1 MKTSKPSFRRYKVD
15 PDTLDFVP
23 VRFTWP
29 HPFLLGLGVILLCAV
44 VWFFVD
50 HLSVS
55 IQERILIAENEVLQE
70 ELSDSRYRVADLMDE
85 VNQLSETDREL
96 YRLILMADTIPADI
110 RQVGIGGVDP
120 YTRFDGF
127 SKSTAAL
134 LRDHAQ
140 ILDEL
145 QRKVALQ
152 NASYRYLETLGL
164 KRAESFAQ
172 LPTIQPT
179 QGRLSS
185 TYGVRFHPILH
196 YRRMHS
202 GVDISVPINTPVYAT
217 GGGIIEE
224 VGYSSIGYGRY
235 ILIDHPDA
243 GYKTL
248 YGHLNQEMPKIK
260 KGVRVIR
267 GEQIALSGNTGL
279 STAPHVHYEV
289 RDQNN
294 QSLNPIYFFG
304 PSMTPQEYQALLN
317 QAKENRHLPSLD

>member
-1 MKTSKPSFRRYKVD
+1 MSFRRYKID
-15 PDTLDFVP
+15 PDTLSFVP
-23 VRFTWP
+23 VRFGWP
-29 HPFLLGLGVILLCAV
+29 HPLLLSVGVALLCAV
-44 VWFFVD
+44 VWFTVD

-55 IQERILIAENEVLQE
+55 MQERILIAENQALQE
-70 ELSDSRYRVADLMDE
+70 ELADSRYRVTDLMEEVDE
-85 VNQLSETDREL
+85 LSETDREL
-96 YRLILMADTIPADI
+96 YRLILQADTIPEDV
-110 RQVGIGGVDP
+110 RQVGIGGADP
-120 YTRFDGF
+120 YSHFDGF
-127 SKSTAAL
+127 SKSTATL
-134 LRDHAQ
+134 LRDHAE

-145 QRKVALQ
+145 ERKVALQ
-152 NASYRYLETLGL
+152 NASYRHLETLGL
-164 KRAESFAQ
+164 KRAESFLQ

-179 QGRLSS
+179 QGHLSS

-235 ILIDHPDA
+235 ILIDHPKA

-248 YGHLNQEMPKIK
+248 YGHLNQEMSGIK

-267 GEQIALSGNTGL
+267 GQQIALSGNTGL

-304 PSMTPQEYQALLN
+304 PSMSPQEYHALLN
-317 QAKENRHLPSLD
+317 EAEKNSQLPSLD